1 MRRKINVKSLVFKSK
16 KEIILYAD
24 GMGTSDLDSPHISID
39 AEWIGRI
46 LKRFP
51 GEAWNNNIINM
62 NICVEYGTGDLW
74 YSRVRTFEGSC
85 CAEYILTSRKPRKN
99 NRRELVNNLEDQLLD
114 FDTVRETVFGMR
126 KELNI
131 DESINV
137 KFDYEIIGGS

>member
-1 MRRKINVKSLVFKSK
+1 MERGTNVKALIFKGK
-16 KEIILYAD
+16 KEIILYTD

-39 AEWIGRI
+39 TEWIDRI
-46 LKRFP
+46 FKRFP
-51 GEAWNNNIINM
+51 EKAWNNTIINM
-62 NICVEYGTGDLW
+62 NICVEYGTGDIW
-74 YSRVRTFEGSC
+74 YSRVRAFEGSC

-99 NRRELVNNLEDQLLD
+99 NRRELVNNPEDQLSD
-114 FDTVRETVFGMR
+114 FDTVRETVFGMK

>member
-1 MRRKINVKSLVFKSK
+1 MERGTNVKALIFKGK
-16 KEIILYAD
+16 KEIILYTD

-39 AEWIGRI
+39 TEWIDRI
-46 LKRFP
+46 FKRFP
-51 GEAWNNNIINM
+51 GKAWNNTIINM
-62 NICVEYGTGDLW
+62 NICVEYGAGDLW

-99 NRRELVNNLEDQLLD
+99 NRREFVNNPEDQLLG
-114 FDTVRETVFGMR
+114 FDTVRETVFGMK